1 MAPKVMSGARAKLQI
16 FDPNTNSA
24 QTLGIFANVSYALA
38 YDAQPAYI
46 LGRYSAAEIDYTAQE
61 PVQITASGFR
71 VVGQG
76 AHKHASVPKLQDLLT
91 HEYISLQIVDRQTG
105 QAIAKIT
112 NVRPTGYS
120 TSISAR
126 QLEEITVN
134 FIGILV
140 DDEDTQNEEH
150 PTATIPLT
158 RS

>member
-16 FDPNTNSA
+16 YDPVKGA
-24 QTLGIFANVSYALA
+24 VTLGIFANVSYALA

-61 PVQITASGFR
+61 PVQVTASGFR
-71 VVGQG
+71 VVNEG
-76 AHKHASVPKLQDLLT
+76 AHKHASVPDLKSLLT
-91 HEYISLQIVDRQTG
+91 HEYITLQIVDRQTG
-105 QAIAKIT
+105 QVVARIS

-126 QLEEITVN
+126 QLEEISVN

-140 DDEDTQNEEH
+140 DDEDTQNAEDSSS
-150 PTATIPLT
+150 PTPLT